1 MAEVGGLAVEII
13 EDASGHGQ
21 VKQVRAGE
29 SCLDIDALLGPP
41 VRKVDGSLGIRSQ
54 VPGCD
59 DNLEAIAHQAPSLHL
74 TAG

>member
-1 MAEVGGLAVEII
+1 
-13 EDASGHGQ
+13 